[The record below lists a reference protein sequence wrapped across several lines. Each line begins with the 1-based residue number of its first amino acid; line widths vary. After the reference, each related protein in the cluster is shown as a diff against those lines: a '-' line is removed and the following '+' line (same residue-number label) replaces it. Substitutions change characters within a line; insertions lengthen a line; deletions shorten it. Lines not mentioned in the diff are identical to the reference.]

1 MKVSENWLREWVNPQ
16 ATTQQIAEKLVMGG
30 LELEIEPAV
39 AEPSHNVVVGRIVSI
54 APHPNAERLRVCT
67 VDAGAAGAP
76 TIVCG
81 AANARVGLLAP
92 VALPGAKLP
101 GGVEI
106 KVGELRGVESQG
118 MLCSAK
124 ELGLAEKS
132 DGLMELDND
141 ARVGQPIEQ
150 YLALADNILNLELTP
165 NRGDCLSV
173 QGLAREIAAL
183 YGLQLTRPRIKPAVV
198 VGERR
203 FAVEIE
209 SLADC
214 SNFAGRVITGLNPKA
229 RTPDWM
235 RERLRRS
242 GIRAIHPLVDIT
254 NYVMIEL
261 GQPMH
266 AYDADK
272 LSGTVRVRR
281 AKAGEKLTLLNEQ
294 EVTLEKAELLIADDK
309 GALGLAGAMGGAASA
324 VSAST
329 TKVFFEAACFGMQA
343 VAGVGRRHKL
353 SSDALYRFERG
364 VDPELQRMAIERAT
378 ELATQICGGDV
389 GPITHVGRTQPEPV
403 TVRLRRARLV
413 QLMGQDVQPRE
424 IEALLSRLSITLVHG
439 DVGTWTAKV
448 PSYRYDLR
456 IEADLIEEVARLYG
470 YDRIPAKPYAAQ
482 LAPSRP
488 SETKRSRDRVMDALV
503 ARGWQEVVN
512 LAFEEQRLHE
522 ALTPN
527 LSAIPLDNPIA
538 ETHSLMR
545 STLWSGLIAAWL
557 HNRARQVT
565 RVRLF
570 ESGVCFHEVDGKVV
584 ENARVSGIAAGSVAS
599 RQWGQPARAID
610 FFDIKADV
618 AALLDGCGGDVRY
631 EASEHPALHP
641 GQSARLLIDGQPA
654 GWLGRLHPR
663 VAKALDLAEQPILFE
678 LDWAALL
685 QAKMPVLAQL
695 SEFPSSRRDLSLTM
709 PSAVAAQSLCDV
721 AQQSAGA
728 QLQRVNVFDVY
739 RAADAKATSKSVSL
753 ELHFQDASRTL
764 TVEEVDASI
773 AEIARSLQECLGAVV
788 RA

>member
-16 ATTQQIAEKLVMGG
+16 ATTQQIAERLVMGG

-39 AEPSHNVVVGRIVSI
+39 AEPSHHVVVGRIVSI

-67 VDAGAAGAP
+67 VDAGAAGMP

-81 AANARVGLLAP
+81 AANARVGLLVP
-92 VALPGAKLP
+92 CALPGARLP

-106 KVGELRGVESQG
+106 KVGDLRGVESQG

-132 DGLMELDND
+132 DGLMELDAD

-183 YGLQLTRPRIKPAVV
+183 YALPLSRPRIKPSVV

-203 FAVEIE
+203 FTVEIE

-214 SNFAGRVITGLNPKA
+214 SNFAGRVIVGLNPKA

-242 GIRAIHPLVDIT
+242 GIRSIHPLVDIT
-254 NYVMIEL
+254 NYVMVEL

-272 LSGTVRVRR
+272 LSGAVRVRR
-281 AKAGEKLTLLNEQ
+281 AKPGEKLTLLNDVEI
-294 EVTLEKAELLIADDK
+294 TLDKAELLVTDER
-309 GALGLAGAMGGAASA
+309 GPLGLAGAMGGAASA

-343 VAGVGRRHKL
+343 VAGVGRRHKIT
-353 SSDALYRFERG
+353 SDALYRFERG
-364 VDPELQRMAIERAT
+364 VDPELQRAALERAS
-378 ELATQICGGDV
+378 ELAIQICGGEA

-403 TVRLRRARLV
+403 SVRLRRARLV
-413 QLMGQDVQPRE
+413 QLTGQDIQARE
-424 IEALLSRLSITLVHG
+424 VESLLSRLGITLVHG
-439 DVGTWTAKV
+439 DVGTWTAKI

-456 IEADLIEEVARLYG
+456 IEADLIEEVTRLYG
-470 YDRIPAKPYAAQ
+470 YDRIPARPYAAQ

-488 SETKRSRDRVMDALV
+488 SETRRSSARAADLLV

-512 LAFEEQRLHE
+512 LAFEEQRLHD
-522 ALTPN
+522 ALTPQLN
-527 LSAIPLDNPIA
+527 AVPLDNPIA
-538 ETHSLMR
+538 DTHSLMR
-545 STLWSGLIAAWL
+545 TTLWSGLLACWQ

-570 ESGVCFHEVDGKVV
+570 ESGVCFQQIDGRIV
-584 ENARVSGIAAGSVAS
+584 ETAQVAGIAAGSVAS
-599 RQWGQPARAID
+599 RQWGQPARAVD
-610 FFDIKADV
+610 FYDIKAEVD
-618 AALLDGCGGDVRY
+618 ALLQASGGDVRY
-631 EASEHPALHP
+631 EAAEHPALHP
-641 GQSARLLIDGQPA
+641 GQSARVLLDGQSA

-663 VAKALDLAEQPILFE
+663 VAKALDYAEQPLLFV
-678 LDWAALL
+678 LDWAVLL
-685 QAKMPVLAQL
+685 QAKMPAIATL
-695 SEFPSSRRDLSLTM
+695 SDFPSSRRDLSLNV
-709 PSAVAAQSLCDV
+709 PEGVAAQALCEL
-721 AQQSAGA
+721 AQQSGGA
-728 QLQRVNVFDVY
+728 HLKRVNVFDVY
-739 RAADAKATSKSVSL
+739 RGSEGEAGGKSVSL

-764 TVEEVDASI
+764 TLEEVDASI
-773 AEIARSLQECLGAVV
+773 AEIARSLQAGLGASV

>member
-1 MKVSENWLREWVNPQ
+1 MKVSENWLREWVHTQ
-16 ATTQQIAEKLVMGG
+16 ATTQQIADKLVMGG

-92 VALPGAKLP
+92 VALPGARLP
-101 GGVEI
+101 GGVQI
-106 KVGELRGVESQG
+106 QVGELRGVESQG

-132 DGLMELDND
+132 DGLMELDAD

-183 YGLQLTRPRIKPAVV
+183 YGLPLSRPRIKPAVV

-209 SLADC
+209 NLADC

-242 GIRAIHPLVDIT
+242 GVRSLHPLVDIT

-281 AKAGEKLTLLNEQ
+281 ARAGEKLKLLNEQ
-294 EVTLEKAELLIADDK
+294 DVALDKAELLVTDDQ
-309 GALGLAGAMGGAASA
+309 GPLGLAGAMGGAASA
-324 VSAST
+324 VGAGT

-378 ELATQICGGDV
+378 ELAVQICGGDV

-403 TVRLRRARLV
+403 SVRLRRSRLV
-413 QLMGQDVQPRE
+413 QLTGQDIQPRE
-424 IEALLSRLSITLVHG
+424 IEALLSRLGIALVHG
-439 DVGTWTAKV
+439 DVGTWIAKI
-448 PSYRYDLR
+448 PSFRYDLR

-470 YDRIPAKPYAAQ
+470 YDRIPARPYAAQ

-488 SETKRSRDRVMDALV
+488 SETRRSRARVMDALV

-512 LAFEEQRLHE
+512 LAFEEQRMHD
-522 ALTPN
+522 ALTPQ
-527 LSAIPLDNPIA
+527 LTAIALDNPIA
-538 ETHSLMR
+538 ETHALMR
-545 STLWSGLIAAWL
+545 STLWSGLIASWL

-570 ESGVCFHEVDGKVV
+570 ESGVCFSDVDGQIV
-584 ENARVSGIAAGSVAS
+584 ESARLAGLAAGTAAS
-599 RQWGQPARAID
+599 RQWGQPARAAD
-610 FFDIKADV
+610 FFDIKAD
-618 AALLDGCGGDVRY
+618 ALSLLDGCGGEVRC
-631 EASEHPALHP
+631 EAAAHPALHP
-641 GQSARLLIDGQPA
+641 GQSARVLLDGEPI

-663 VAKALDLAEQPILFE
+663 VARALDLAEQPLLFE
-678 LDWAALL
+678 LDWPALL
-685 QAKMPVLAQL
+685 QAKMPAPAVL
-695 SEFPSSRRDLSLTM
+695 SDFPSSRRDLSLSV
-709 PSAVAAQSLCDV
+709 PQGIAAQALCDV
-721 AQQSAGA
+721 ARESAGA
-728 QLQRVNVFDVY
+728 HLQRVNVFDVY
-739 RAADAKATSKSVSL
+739 HGNAAEGAATRVAV

-773 AEIARSLQECLGAVV
+773 AEITRALQERLGAVV